1 MAFFD
6 ELSKVLA
13 TAKSLL
19 PLVALANPQ
28 AATGI
33 ASAEAVMAVVKP
45 LVDAIDQYSASQ
57 PAAMNGPDKLAMAM
71 SAVQA
76 AVAMAQQ
83 QGVTSSNFDAHW
95 NVINPAIT
103 AICAAKKAPG
113 VTA

>member
-6 ELSKVLA
+6 ELSKVIS

-33 ASAEAVMAVVKP
+33 ASAEAIMSVVKP
-45 LVDAIDQYSASQ
+45 LVDGIDQYASSQ
-57 PAAMNGPDKLAMAM
+57 TTPMTGPQKLAMAM
-71 SAVQA
+71 SAVQS
-76 AVAMAQQ
+76 AVTMAQQ
-83 QGVTSSNFDAHW
+83 QGITTSNFDQHW
-95 NVINPAIT
+95 AVVNPAIT